1 MGKCCKGL
9 AFIGELATCYYML
22 KRIQTFI
29 SVTLE
34 RGCNHFDENTS
45 LEYDLGIWGDEAIE
59 LIVAFGKEFKV
70 DVSEFIYD
78 KHFSDEDDFT
88 DVLIRKL
95 LRIRTGRTDT
105 QIKHLIKA
113 TESGVLNEQTFDQ
126 TIW

>member
-1 MGKCCKGL
+1 
-9 AFIGELATCYYML
+9 ML
-22 KRIQTFI
+22 KRIETFI
-29 SVTLE
+29 SLTLE
-34 RGCNHFDENTS
+34 RECDHFDENTS

-59 LIVAFGKEFKV
+59 LIVAFCIEFKV

-78 KHFSDEDDFT
+78 KHFSDEGDFT

-95 LRIRTGRTDT
+95 FRIRTGRTDT

-126 TIW
+126 TNL